1 MTSVSTGPATPAQ
14 ALTAKQK
21 AAILVVVLGPELGA
35 QVMRHLR
42 DEEVEQLTLQLAS
55 VRRITPQQR
64 SEVLEEFQQ
73 LTDAQGYIQR
83 GGIDY
88 AKDILQKALGPARA
102 LELIQ
107 RLTASLQVRPF
118 DSVRKADPAQL
129 LNFIQNEHPQTI
141 ALIMAYLDR
150 AQAAAIL
157 SALPSD
163 RQADVIK
170 RIAIMDRTSPDIIR
184 ELERILERK
193 VASLMTQS
201 STITGGL
208 QSVVEVLNSVDRT
221 TEKSIMEHLEAED
234 PSLAE
239 EIRKRRFTFDDIIFL
254 DDRSLQ
260 RVLREV
266 DLNADMPL
274 ALKLAGDE
282 VKEKIFKNLSQRAG
296 ENLRESM
303 DYLGPVR
310 LRDVEDA
317 QQRIVAVARRLED
330 QGEIVISRG
339 GESDVIV

>member
-1 MTSVSTGPATPAQ
+1 MVPGPSVTSMQ
-14 ALTAKQK
+14 ALTLKQK
-21 AAILVVVLGPELGA
+21 AAVLIIAIGPELGA

-64 SEVLEEFQQ
+64 ADVLEEFQQ
-73 LTDAQGYIQR
+73 LTDAQQYIQQ
-83 GGIDY
+83 GGIEY
-88 AKDILQKALGPARA
+88 AKEVLQKAMGPTKAI
-102 LELIQ
+102 ELIQ

-118 DSVRKADPAQL
+118 DFVRKADPAQL

-150 AQAAAIL
+150 PQAAAIL

-163 RQADVIK
+163 RQADVVK

-193 VASLMTQS
+193 VASLVTQS
-201 STITGGL
+201 STITGGI

-221 TEKSIMEHLEAED
+221 TEKSIMEHLEGED

-239 EIRKRRFTFDDIIFL
+239 DIRKRRFTFDDIVFL

-274 ALKLAGDE
+274 ALKLSNDQ
-282 VKEKIFKNLSQRAG
+282 VKEKILKNLSQRAG
-296 ENLRESM
+296 DNLKEAM

-317 QQRIVAVARRLED
+317 QQRIVAVARRLEE
-330 QGEIVISRG
+330 QGEIVIGRG
-339 GESDVIV
+339 GESDIIA